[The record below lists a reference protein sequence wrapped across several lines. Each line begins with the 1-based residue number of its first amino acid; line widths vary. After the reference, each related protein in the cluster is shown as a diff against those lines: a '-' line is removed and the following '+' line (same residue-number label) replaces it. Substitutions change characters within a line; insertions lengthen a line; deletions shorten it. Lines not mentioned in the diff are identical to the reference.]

1 MQAAASPRK
10 RIVRGTSDEFW
21 DVLGRETI
29 TRIEYSWAGYVLGTL
44 LPYLDEQDID
54 LTHSDH
60 DEVASTISETR
71 EGSVFVLT
79 SDHRE
84 RYMARL
90 DPTAFEGAALRRY
103 YEELTEMTADGVD
116 YAMLD
121 GIAFFRD
128 TLAPLQ
134 SSIVAVLI
142 IG

>member
-1 MQAAASPRK
+1 M
-10 RIVRGTSDEFW
+10 
-21 DVLGRETI
+21 
-29 TRIEYSWAGYVLGTL
+29 
-44 LPYLDEQDID
+44 PYLEEQGID

-60 DEVASTISETR
+60 DEVASAGSQTR

-84 RYMARL
+84 RYLARL
-90 DPTAFEGAALRRY
+90 DPSAFDGALLRRY
-103 YEELTEMTADGVD
+103 YEQLNETSAEGVE

-128 TLAPLQ
+128 TLAPLD
-134 SSIVAVLI
+134 SAIVAVCI